1 MGKKNEFLSSVSF
14 EEVKKTLKLKD
25 IYEVMKGDKKQSFS
39 IELKKIIILLL
50 GLAFPVL
57 MVCSFAID
65 FAGGSFIIANSI
77 VISAELLI
85 ILLMCYQFFKTYPPF
100 LRNYG
105 YKIYCYSIAKLA
117 YISYFAVG
125 LGMTKGNYI
134 INFSVFLLTILV
146 FLYLYNKVEKNM
158 ILEEINKMFNQNYKT
173 SKLLTIMLRIS
184 GFLVVFALVGMQFY
198 RMNKSW
204 IMNLTGVSEAAT
216 SNIVDDMIGVVFGIP
231 LLLVITL
238 IPTFFLFK
246 ANLFVRGKVI
256 EKYAEEFRK
265 TTNFTENEWYG
276 EK

>member
-1 MGKKNEFLSSVSF
+1 MKKENKYLSSVSF
-14 EEVKKTLKLKD
+14 EKAKHTLKLKD

-39 IELKKIIILLL
+39 MELKKIIILLL
-50 GLAFPVL
+50 GLAFPAL

-77 VISAELLI
+77 VITAELLI
-85 ILLMCYQFFKTYPPF
+85 IILMCHQFFKAYPPF

-105 YKIYCYSIAKLA
+105 YKTYCYSIAKLA

-125 LGMTKGNYI
+125 LGMTKGNYMM
-134 INFSVFLLTILV
+134 NFSVFLLTILV

-158 ILEEINKMFNQNYKT
+158 ILEEINKTFKQNYKT
-173 SKLLTIMLRIS
+173 SKILTIMMKIS
-184 GFLVVFALVGMQFY
+184 GFLVGIALVGMQFY

-204 IMNLTGVSEAAT
+204 IINLTGVSEAAT
-216 SNIVDDMIGVVFGIP
+216 SNVVDDMIGVVFGIP

-256 EKYAEEFRK
+256 GKYAEEFRE
-265 TTNFTENEWYG
+265 TTNFTEKEWYG

>member
-1 MGKKNEFLSSVSF
+1 MGKKNEFLTSVSF
-14 EEVKKTLKLKD
+14 EEVKKILKLKD
-25 IYEVMKGDKKQSFS
+25 IYEVMEGDKKQSFS
-39 IELKKIIILLL
+39 MELKKIIILLL

-57 MVCSFAID
+57 MVCSFAIGL
-65 FAGGSFIIANSI
+65 AGGSFIMANSI
-77 VISAELLI
+77 VIIAELLI
-85 ILLMCYQFFKTYPPF
+85 IIWMCYQFFKAYPPF

-105 YKIYCYSIAKLA
+105 YKTYCYSIAKLA

-158 ILEEINKMFNQNYKT
+158 ILEEINKTFNQNYKT

-184 GFLVVFALVGMQFY
+184 GFLVVFTLVGMQFY

-246 ANLFVRGKVI
+246 ANLFIRGKVI